1 MSQMLTPCDQAI
13 IAKLLMDGPRSIR
26 DASRLRFKLP
36 SPSIISAFTSSST
49 FWPWSSTERSAI
61 AEHFQFETLLR
72 PPPSQP
78 LPMFHWFHDGA
89 RGRYCTFILH
99 HRQAGHRA
107 PPPSFSMASDGA
119 ANSFRL
125 HPPTIDQNDY

>member
-1 MSQMLTPCDQAI
+1 M
-13 IAKLLMDGPRSIR
+13 MDGPQSIR

-36 SPSIISAFTSSST
+36 SPSIISAFTSSFIS
-49 FWPWSSTERSAI
+49 WPRSSTERSEI

-99 HRQAGHRA
+99 HRQAGRRRHRH
-107 PPPSFSMASDGA
+107 FQW
-119 ANSFRL
+119 L
-125 HPPTIDQNDY
+125 PTTGRIRFACILQQSTRAIIEFLR